1 VPLLKEKKIKKKKYG
16 WEVHSV
22 LEKEDKV
29 ENVTNEDLIQII
41 NLYKQ
46 KSTDLETQFLFLQAQ
61 NKNTKAQLDAA
72 NQKIDFLNKS
82 IDELKNVDVVEKPKP
97 VSNKV
102 ELKSK
107 ETRKASKTTK

>member
-1 VPLLKEKKIKKKKYG
+1 LKEKKIKKKKYG

-29 ENVTNEDLIQII
+29 ENVTNEDLVQII

-107 ETRKASKTTK
+107 ETRKSSKTTK